1 MYVQGESSLSQIPF
15 YFHLPVLHTWTDCLA
30 FSFPTARFM
39 ISLSLSLSHTS
50 IILWRKPWSPTL
62 SPLLVFIGVHVCV
75 MRLYFNGWMKRFV
88 PCCSKKVGTEIRNI
102 FFSTCQSR
110 APYSFFLLFW
120 LEGTCL
126 LAAWFPVRIMSKTF
140 PPKMRP
146 PYPLNKCV
154 IGCSA
159 ICVCFQPLLC
169 FCFYFF
175 LTLTSVFD
183 IYWSV
188 FLFPLES
195 PVLLVD
201 SKTKLQYLCQSRW
214 KLSYTWVDWLSCDLW
229 KRGMVYH

>member
-1 MYVQGESSLSQIPF
+1 
-15 YFHLPVLHTWTDCLA
+15 
-30 FSFPTARFM
+30 
-39 ISLSLSLSHTS
+39 
-50 IILWRKPWSPTL
+50 
-62 SPLLVFIGVHVCV
+62 

-126 LAAWFPVRIMSKTF
+126 LAVWFPVRIMSKTF

-169 FCFYFF
+169 F
-175 LTLTSVFD
+175 L
-183 IYWSV
+183 
-188 FLFPLES
+188 FLFLFNFDECFWH
-195 PVLLVD
+195 LLVCV
-201 SKTKLQYLCQSRW
+201 SLSTWESCPSGGLQNKTAVFVPVAVEVVVHLGRLAFMRFVKAWYGVPLGGRP
-214 KLSYTWVDWLSCDLW
+214 TPI
-229 KRGMVYH
+229 